1 MSYRP
6 TKLAA
11 VTHLRGWAQSGAG
24 RCETCA
30 AARGPAAELRL
41 AHDHACQLKQLLD
54 SGGGAASQTG
64 SVIISCALAYFMM
77 GFTRLC
83 MFRDRFSMQS
93 KAANMRTVRVTGP
106 RMARLAA
113 DNGRAGAKVR
123 AVQGDLGAAAGLPPD
138 AARGLR
144 RAGRRRGPHPV
155 GALKRP
161 CRFSS

>member
-64 SVIISCALAYFMM
+64 SVIIFM
-77 GFTRLC
+77 
-83 MFRDRFSMQS
+83 
-93 KAANMRTVRVTGP
+93 
-106 RMARLAA
+106 
-113 DNGRAGAKVR
+113 
-123 AVQGDLGAAAGLPPD
+123 
-138 AARGLR
+138 
-144 RAGRRRGPHPV
+144 
-155 GALKRP
+155 RP
-161 CRFSS
+161 CVFHDGFHAPLYVS